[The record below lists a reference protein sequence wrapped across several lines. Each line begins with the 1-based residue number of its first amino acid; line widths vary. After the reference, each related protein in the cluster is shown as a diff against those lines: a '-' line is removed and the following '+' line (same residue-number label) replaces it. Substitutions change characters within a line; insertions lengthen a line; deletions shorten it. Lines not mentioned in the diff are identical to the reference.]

1 MVDPPTAERM
11 SLKDRKCVVTG
22 GTRGI
27 GFSISKAFME
37 AGAEVA
43 VVATKPPTEEV
54 TKSLSELGRWHA
66 IIGDL
71 GDIKSTEAIGDEAL
85 EVLGKVDVLVNNAGV
100 ALVDELETLSVEAW
114 DKTMAVNVRAPFM
127 LAQKFSRG
135 MIERRAGKI
144 VNVTSVVGSRG
155 VHLHAAY
162 GASKAAL
169 DHLTK
174 NMTVEWGKYNIQT
187 NSVAPTIVMTDM
199 GKKAWGDP
207 ERGDPMLARIP
218 AGRFGEPF
226 EVADAVLFLASDAAN
241 FISGQ
246 ILCVDGGYTTI

>member
-85 EVLGKVDVLVNNAGV
+85 EVLGKVDVLVNNA
-100 ALVDELETLSVEAW
+100 
-114 DKTMAVNVRAPFM
+114 
-127 LAQKFSRG
+127 
-135 MIERRAGKI
+135 
-144 VNVTSVVGSRG
+144 
-155 VHLHAAY
+155 
-162 GASKAAL
+162 
-169 DHLTK
+169 
-174 NMTVEWGKYNIQT
+174 
-187 NSVAPTIVMTDM
+187 
-199 GKKAWGDP
+199 
-207 ERGDPMLARIP
+207 
-218 AGRFGEPF
+218 
-226 EVADAVLFLASDAAN
+226 
-241 FISGQ
+241 
-246 ILCVDGGYTTI
+246 